1 MSAPPRPIDAL
12 AVVETLI
19 PLLPRGW
26 SEAEVE
32 LEEVD
37 GLRVKS
43 VSTRLHAQSASPL
56 PDMGLDVG
64 HWYGAAT
71 MAFRRLR
78 ETIDAAGGS
87 WDATRAECTKTDLE
101 AGGLVLRDADGSVAC
116 MVEIPAEMMRAQVL
130 NEELGRVVEQGLP
143 QWAARQE
150 RFVASLAGTT
160 GWRFE
165 RPSSLVFDRAGA
177 ASRTVRAQLL
187 GSYSSDEFSWC
198 WAWANSSYE
207 QAVTSGLDG
216 LRENARTALGAG
228 ALWRPGW
235 FCDAAFARVIAM
247 LAAEQIGADAVYI
260 ARISPSLLTYF
271 AVFGPDDR

>member
-1 MSAPPRPIDAL
+1 MSASGPRPIDAL

-26 SEAEVE
+26 TEAEVE
-32 LEEVD
+32 LEGVD
-37 GLRVKS
+37 DLRVKA
-43 VSTRLHAQSASPL
+43 VSTRLHAGSTSPL
-56 PDMGLDVG
+56 PDMGLNMG

-71 MAFRRLR
+71 MAFRRLL
-78 ETIDAAGGS
+78 ETIEAAGAK

-101 AGGLVLRDADGSVAC
+101 AGRLVLRDADGSVAC
-116 MVEIPAEMMRAQVL
+116 LVEIPPEMMGAQIL
-130 NEELGRVVEQGLP
+130 NDELGRIVEQGLP

-165 RPSSLVFDRAGA
+165 RPASLVFDRLDAPPRA
-177 ASRTVRAQLL
+177 LRAQLL
-187 GSYSSDEFSWC
+187 GSHSSDEFSWC
-198 WAWANSSYE
+198 WAWANRSYE
-207 QAVTSGLDG
+207 PAVTAGLDA
-216 LRENARTALGAG
+216 LRENARSALGAG

-235 FCDAAFARVIAM
+235 FCDAAFARVISM

-271 AVFGPDDR
+271 AVFADPS